1 MGEVSEA
8 KPFFQNN
15 KKNQFFTLYS
25 RVDPKNPK
33 RLSISDKLSFGPR
46 SEAEKKRLNFW
57 NKVWEEFPPGV
68 HEHSTKTYQETAK
81 KYFKGKGEASTN
93 KQEL

>member
-1 MGEVSEA
+1 MHHY
-8 KPFFQNN
+8 F
-15 KKNQFFTLYS
+15 

-46 SEAEKKRLNFW
+46 SEAEKKRFDFW
-57 NKVWEEFPPGV
+57 DKVWEEFPPGV
-68 HEHSTKTYQETAK
+68 HEHSTKAYQETAK
-81 KYFKGKGEASTN
+81 KYFKGKREGTD